1 VDEETVAAATET
13 ESSPSADTLTEAPK
27 PTTAEIV
34 AAARADR
41 AKPTEKPSTETSGDK
56 KPDEAAKGG
65 DEKPEFYTDA
75 EYATLDFRTADLNRV
90 KPELRTTFK
99 AMQQSERTKHEKLNR
114 ELKAAEEQKTAKPK
128 ETAKPE
134 EEETLFNDD
143 EIDAMLRSKKG
154 EARLDK
160 WAADRGIDFDQ
171 LKVESGQRL
180 IRSAVG
186 DATAKHAELKDE
198 KFFDETADAIA
209 SDEDWSQAFADNKGN
224 RKMLGLIFEAA
235 AASVKLARAS
245 ARTAEVTKDRE
256 AVDKEKAKI
265 KTQKETAN
273 ARAQVTSIPIKKPG
287 SGSTRTTL
295 DIVKEVRAAR
305 KSI

>member
-1 VDEETVAAATET
+1 MEEETVAAATET
-13 ESSPSADTLTEAPK
+13 ESSQSADTLTEAPK
-27 PTTAEIV
+27 TTTAEIV

-41 AKPTEKPSTETSGDK
+41 AKTTAKPETAAAADKATEA
-56 KPDEAAKGG
+56 KPDG
-65 DEKPEFYTDA
+65 DEKPKFYTA
-75 EYATLDFRTADLNRV
+75 EEYATLDFRTADLNRV
-90 KPELRTTFK
+90 PPELRTTFK
-99 AMQQSERTKHEKLNR
+99 AMQQAERTKHEKLNR
-114 ELKAAEEQKTAKPK
+114 ELKAVEDQRKAPPPK
-128 ETAKPE
+128 QEKPE
-134 EEETLFNDD
+134 DEETLFTDD

-160 WAADRGIDFDQ
+160 WAADRGIDFEQ
-171 LKVESGQRL
+171 LKADSGQRL

-198 KFFDETADAIA
+198 KFFDETAEAIA
-209 SDEDWSQAFADNKGN
+209 SDEEWSQAFADNKGN

-245 ARTAEVTKDRE
+245 AKAADV
-256 AVDKEKAKI
+256 AKEKETVAKEKEKI
-265 KTQKETAN
+265 KSQKEAAN
-273 ARAQVTSIPIKKPG
+273 ARSQITSIPAKKPG
-287 SGSTRTTL
+287 AGGARSTL